1 MSIRRPLVKPPE
13 VTRPQAHITNHRE
26 HLPGIRDGRSATAR
40 RFRDIVRAVGVDQG
54 GLAQLSEARLQLV
67 RRFAALCCHAELLEA
82 RLANGEQI
90 DIGEHSN
97 LSSTLVRIASRIG
110 IDRIPKDITPSL
122 GEYLKRRRDTDDETL
137 EAAE

>member
-1 MSIRRPLVKPPE
+1 LRKPPE
-13 VTRPQAHITNHRE
+13 VTRPQARITNHRE
-26 HLPGIRDGRSATAR
+26 HLPGVRDGRSATAR
-40 RFRDIVRAVGVDQG
+40 FRDIVLTVGADQG
-54 GLAQLSEARLQLV
+54 GINELSEARLQLM
-67 RRFAALCCHAELLEA
+67 RRFSALCCHAELLEA

-110 IDRIPKDITPSL
+110 IDRIPKDVTPSL
-122 GEYLKRRRDTDDETL
+122 GEYLRKRRETDDETL